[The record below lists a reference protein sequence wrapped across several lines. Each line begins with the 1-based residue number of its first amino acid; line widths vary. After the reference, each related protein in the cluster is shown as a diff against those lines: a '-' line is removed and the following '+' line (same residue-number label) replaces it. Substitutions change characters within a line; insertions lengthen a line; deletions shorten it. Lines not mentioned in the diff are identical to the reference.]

1 MFRLAAA
8 DREVLIYTRFWLG
21 LISSFEHADAQRLA
35 SSFDAGRR
43 DDPGP
48 L

>member
-35 SSFDAGRR
+35 ASFDEALGTVR
-43 DDPGP
+43 GP
-48 L
+48 